1 MRFSKRTTAS
11 GKVWF
16 RCSLCPD
23 AMETDNMYRLVEHAL
38 NFNPD
43 DPLAK
48 QHRRLARQHLHGDEE
63 EAAEAEYDDFSD
75 DTSEEGDG

>member
-1 MRFSKRTTAS
+1 M
-11 GKVWF
+11 
-16 RCSLCPD
+16 CHLI
-23 AMETDNMYRLVEHAL
+23 EHAL

-43 DPLAK
+43 DPLAE

>member
-1 MRFSKRTTAS
+1 MQFFERTIAS

-16 RCSLCPD
+16 RCPLCPD
-23 AMETDNMYRLVEHAL
+23 AMEMDNMYRLIEYAL
-38 NFNPD
+38 NFKPD
-43 DPLAK
+43 DPLVE
-48 QHRRLARQHLHGDEE
+48 QHHRLARQHLHGDEE

>member
-1 MRFSKRTTAS
+1 MS
-11 GKVWF
+11 
-16 RCSLCPD
+16 
-23 AMETDNMYRLVEHAL
+23 RLIEHAL

-43 DPLAK
+43 DPLAE